1 MDDKMKELERIQNIL
16 LGEADEP
23 IAELVEL
30 QTQEQIPEDAEN
42 ILSDEEL
49 NALLY
54 EETAPAFEDPEKIND
69 PDGEMVYNNF
79 ANDYGNE
86 DLIAAQEAKAKNDK
100 IVIGLMLVACALCL
114 GIIGVLIY
122 WLKLLP

>member
-1 MDDKMKELERIQNIL
+1 MDDKMKELERIQKLL
-16 LGEADEP
+16 LGEEDEP
-23 IAELVEL
+23 IEDMLEPEA
-30 QTQEQIPEDAEN
+30 QEEITEDAEN

-54 EETAPAFEDPEKIND
+54 EETTPAFEDPEKIHD
-69 PDGEMVYNNF
+69 PAGEMIYNNF

-86 DLIAAQEAKAKNDK
+86 DLVAAQEAQEKNDK
-100 IVIGLMLVACALCL
+100 IVIGLMLTACGLCL

-122 WLKLLP
+122 WLTILP